1 MFFFLFFC
9 ILIERGNVKM
19 KPIIVVMRKV
29 DDSFLVPLQ
38 QEYEV
43 LMSSQTDQS
52 VFWEQM
58 KEVSDRVVALWTT
71 LDDKITGEMIE
82 QLPNLKV
89 IANMAVGY
97 NNIDLAVAQ
106 QKDIIVCNTPDV
118 LSDTTADLAFGLLM
132 MAARQLPQAEQAL
145 RRGEWKAW
153 EPFGFAGLDIHG
165 SSLGIIGMGR
175 IGQALA
181 KRATGFDM
189 TVKYHNRN
197 RKPEA
202 EEQLG
207 VAYATMEEILK
218 TCQFVAV
225 FSPLTPETKGMI
237 GREQIAMM
245 REDAVFINAA
255 RGEIVDEQALYEALR
270 DGKIYGAGLDVFEK
284 EPITKDHPLL
294 SLPNVV
300 ALPHMGSASIQTR
313 TKMAQMNVESI
324 LAVLNK
330 QEPVYTVQ

>member
-52 VFWEQM
+52 VSWEQM

-145 RRGEWKAW
+145 RRGEWKAC
-153 EPFGFAGLDIHG
+153 I
-165 SSLGIIGMGR
+165 
-175 IGQALA
+175 
-181 KRATGFDM
+181 K
-189 TVKYHNRN
+189 
-197 RKPEA
+197 
-202 EEQLG
+202 
-207 VAYATMEEILK
+207 
-218 TCQFVAV
+218 
-225 FSPLTPETKGMI
+225 
-237 GREQIAMM
+237 
-245 REDAVFINAA
+245 
-255 RGEIVDEQALYEALR
+255 
-270 DGKIYGAGLDVFEK
+270 
-284 EPITKDHPLL
+284 
-294 SLPNVV
+294 
-300 ALPHMGSASIQTR
+300 
-313 TKMAQMNVESI
+313 
-324 LAVLNK
+324 
-330 QEPVYTVQ
+330 